1 MSEPRDIGAAVYF
14 FATPA
19 ARRITAIKDRPTPTS
34 AVAE

>member
-19 ARRITAIKDRPTPTS
+19 ARCITNQVL
-34 AVAE
+34 AVDGGFSVT